1 MLKLN
6 CVAQNCAWGKIGDKS
21 LVGAIHKTNQPEAEI
36 EGKPF
41 SEFWMG
47 DHINGPSKVLIDEKD
62 ISQQDVF
69 NDMEFL
75 KEKNGQEISIKELFS
90 YNPKKYLGELYLEKL
105 GERDANLKNSL
116 SYLFKV
122 LSVNTALSIQAHPNK
137 ELAKKLHAQFPDKY
151 KDPNHKPEI
160 AVALSDDFMACYG
173 FCSAQK
179 IMSNLEANPTLAETF
194 SLGDKQKPDE
204 EYL

>member
-1 MLKLN
+1 
-6 CVAQNCAWGKIGDKS
+6 
-21 LVGAIHKTNQPEAEI
+21 
-36 EGKPF
+36 
-41 SEFWMG
+41 
-47 DHINGPSKVLIDEKD
+47 
-62 ISQQDVF
+62 
-69 NDMEFL
+69 MEFL